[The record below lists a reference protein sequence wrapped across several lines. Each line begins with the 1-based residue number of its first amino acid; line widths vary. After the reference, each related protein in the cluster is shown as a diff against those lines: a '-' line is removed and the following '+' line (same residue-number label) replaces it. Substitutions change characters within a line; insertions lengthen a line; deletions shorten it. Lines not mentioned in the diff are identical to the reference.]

1 MRRKGELPRSNLE
14 FLQDEGDMP
23 KEMSLEEAVEVLTDP
38 LNCVECIAASECT
51 DRYGHITGEMQPEEC
66 RIVVRAFLRQDHKE
80 EKKND
85 GGEHQEPHA

>member
-14 FLQDEGDMP
+14 FLQDEGVMSE
-23 KEMSLEEAVEVLTDP
+23 EMSLEEAVEALTDP
-38 LNCVECIAASECT
+38 LNCVECISASECA

-66 RIVVRAFLRQDHKE
+66 RIAVRAFLRQDHKE